1 MHAARVFFSYL
12 DDGRCTNSNRGIR
25 VPLLAAPHCLAAAG
39 ANSHGGLPPWSSIG
53 RYGDVDWMLTTFFS
67 MWRGSE
73 HFECKI
79 LDLTASIRTSLIF
92 WAYFDMSNLLCAGAL
107 QATFIALVTIYVDSP
122 SLEAARS
129 ASGRLHCLSVLK

>member
-12 DDGRCTNSNRGIR
+12 DDGRCTNSNRGKGGAK
-25 VPLLAAPHCLAAAG
+25 LAAPHCLAAAG
-39 ANSHGGLPPWSSIG
+39 GDFHGGLPPWCSIG
-53 RYGDVDWMLTTFFS
+53 RYEDVHRMLTTLFS

-79 LDLTASIRTSLIF
+79 LDLPASIRTSLIF
-92 WAYFDMSNLLCAGAL
+92 WVYFDMSNPLCAGAL
-107 QATFIALVTIYVDSP
+107 LATFIALVTIFVDSP

-129 ASGRLHCLSVLK
+129 ASGRLHCRSVLK